1 MKFIAFVGM
10 GALALLASSSLAENQ
25 AFRTVYTGQIP
36 VVHNNSPKWWAISG
50 YDIVHISQR
59 DGNMTPIM
67 RTEEFDA
74 RTVEILSR
82 TEAPPLRGSDIRAV
96 GSMVVV
102 RDYLLMQVR
111 PQDAQAVNM
120 SQDAL
125 AQIWAKSVR
134 KALLNIAP
142 QPGRLGV

>member
-1 MKFIAFVGM
+1 MKFIALVGM
-10 GALALLASSSLAENQ
+10 GALALLASSSLAENP

-50 YDIVHISQR
+50 YYIVHISQR